1 MGNISA
7 IIKIL
12 EVFALAV
19 QYVWGLI
26 DKARFQARLD
36 AIDAA
41 VSKAKEGPIEE
52 RLKGGQDLEDEIN
65 SNTK

>member
-1 MGNISA
+1 MGNIGA

-26 DKARFQARLD
+26 DRARFQARLE
-36 AIDAA
+36 AIDKA
-41 VSKAKEGPIEE
+41 VAKAKEGPLEE

-65 SNTK
+65 RNTK